1 MIKRAVMWLCFV
13 LMAPGSAMGQEG
25 TPAAA
30 PGTPAAVSPGAPATE
45 DPPADHTRPV
55 LRPQWAVTTFGG
67 WLTDDNIAPA
77 LQFRATLFGNKIFG
91 VAVSRRQARL
101 WKDSEWGIEAQVVKH
116 FGGSGELAQDH
127 WEFNGLSTGSWN
139 RFPWDGTIDT
149 SFALGGGLSYATAV
163 PAFEAYWKGSSKQLM
178 AYLLFE
184 AVGTLPDHPHWGF
197 VWRVHHRSAAYGL
210 FNKDMK
216 GASNAFTLGLK
227 YMFGS
232 QVPRPRPPSP

>member
-1 MIKRAVMWLCFV
+1 MTKRVVMWLCFV
-13 LMAPGSAMGQEG
+13 LMARGSAMGQEG
-25 TPAAA
+25 TPA
-30 PGTPAAVSPGAPATE
+30 PAPATPAPVAPSAPASE
-45 DPPADHTRPV
+45 NQPADRARPV

-67 WLTDDNIAPA
+67 FLTDDNIAPV
-77 LQFRATLFGNKIFG
+77 LQFRATLFGNKILG

-116 FGGSGELAQDH
+116 FGGRGELAQDH

-149 SFALGGGLSYATAV
+149 SFALGGGLSYATDV
-163 PAFEAYWKGSSKQLM
+163 PAFEVYWKGSSKQLM

-184 AVGTLPDHPHWGF
+184 AVGTLPDHPQWGL

-216 GASNAFTLGLK
+216 GASNAFTLGVK

-232 QVPRPRPPSP
+232 QVPRPRPAAP

>member
-1 MIKRAVMWLCFV
+1 MTRHLVLWVSIL
-13 LMAPGSAMGQEG
+13 LMAPGPALGQEG
-25 TPAAA
+25 ASTAAAGAASAPGATAAAA
-30 PGTPAAVSPGAPATE
+30 PEPVAAPS
-45 DPPADHTRPV
+45 R

-77 LQFRATLFGNKIFG
+77 LQFRATLFGNKIAG

-101 WKDSEWGIEAQVVKH
+101 WKDSEWGIEAQAVKH
-116 FGGSGELAQDH
+116 FGGSGELAQNH

-139 RFPWDGTIDT
+139 RFPWDGTVDT
-149 SFALGGGLSYATAV
+149 SFALGAGLSWATEV
-163 PAFEAYWKGSSKQLM
+163 PAFEVFWKGSSNRLM

-184 AVGTLPDHPHWGF
+184 AVGTLPSHPQWGF

-210 FNKDMK
+210 FNEDMK
-216 GASNAFTLGLK
+216 GASNAFTLGVK

-232 QVPRPRPPSP
+232 QVPRPTTPSAP